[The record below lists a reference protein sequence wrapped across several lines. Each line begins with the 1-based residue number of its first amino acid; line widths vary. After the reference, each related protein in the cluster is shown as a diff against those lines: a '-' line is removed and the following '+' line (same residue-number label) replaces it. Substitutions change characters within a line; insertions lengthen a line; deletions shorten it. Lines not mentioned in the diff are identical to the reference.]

1 MAEAASMIFP
11 NDVSWNDSKRG
22 VRLAGFVLLAL
33 VPNTLHFVNSMAF
46 AFHNK
51 ASVSQQQQRHSH
63 SWLQVGVSIEIASS
77 AVIQITLIQ
86 IPLLI
91 FISAFADFITDQ
103 DDPFTMYIL
112 PSIHNPNLYKLSS
125 TCTH

>member
-1 MAEAASMIFP
+1 MIFP

-51 ASVSQQQQRHSH
+51 AFPSVSQQQQRHSH